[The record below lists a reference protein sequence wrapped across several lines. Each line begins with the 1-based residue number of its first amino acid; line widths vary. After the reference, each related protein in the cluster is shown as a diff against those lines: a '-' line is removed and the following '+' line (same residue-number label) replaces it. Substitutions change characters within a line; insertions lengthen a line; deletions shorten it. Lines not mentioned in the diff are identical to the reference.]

1 MRKAVEGDAIA
12 GHSKAVDFDRAFPAC
27 LLFGNGGEDWN
38 GNTAYSGMPQDAF
51 DSREHDSSEKEL
63 VK

>member
-1 MRKAVEGDAIA
+1 MPDTAKQSISTARFLPVFYSAT
-12 GHSKAVDFDRAFPAC
+12 
-27 LLFGNGGEDWN
+27 GGEDWN
-38 GNTAYSGMPQDAF
+38 GNTTYSGMPQDAF